1 MNQSKIYR
9 DLSNSKYGSFA
20 KTNTETNDKS
30 LNTLHNFK
38 QDSYAN
44 KAYNTQTLKTL
55 NLDDDDCD
63 LNMNKTDSMYGNM
76 TTTLGEDQFKSL
88 ASLNASRRM
97 LWRKRID
104 YNFTTNTDRVEHEHE
119 HETRNDHIDELA
131 DAMGMGRME
140 FGFSKPQDN
149 NLKSIELQK
158 ILS

>member
-1 MNQSKIYR
+1 
-9 DLSNSKYGSFA
+9 
-20 KTNTETNDKS
+20 
-30 LNTLHNFK
+30 
-38 QDSYAN
+38 
-44 KAYNTQTLKTL
+44 
-55 NLDDDDCD
+55 
-63 LNMNKTDSMYGNM
+63 M

-104 YNFTTNTDRVEHEHE
+104 YNFTTNTDRVEIEHDNE
-119 HETRNDHIDELA
+119 QETRNDHIDELA